1 MKRQDPKESLWKT
14 SGFFLKKKKKK
25 AKETTGEG
33 KEKPKDSKK

>member
-14 SGFFLKKKKKK
+14 SGFFFKKQKK

>member
-1 MKRQDPKESLWKT
+1 MEDIR
-14 SGFFLKKKKKK
+14 FFLKKKKKK